1 MAAKYNLFKN
11 PPKGNKS
18 EQETFHAR
26 IVPGRTIQT
35 EQLARELATMSSV
48 STGDVISVLDNL
60 SYMISVHLKEGNIVN
75 LDKIGHFSISVSSP
89 KQLTGDRKIRSASVR
104 FKKVNFRC
112 VNEFKQKFVSMTM
125 KREPSGNEN
134 PLTPQQRQQRIL
146 DFLAKETS
154 ITSTQC
160 ITLNGCTR
168 YAAIKDLKTL
178 TEASKVKRLGVAKSI
193 IYILP

>member
-1 MAAKYNLFKN
+1 
-11 PPKGNKS
+11 
-18 EQETFHAR
+18 
-26 IVPGRTIQT
+26 
-35 EQLARELATMSSV
+35 
-48 STGDVISVLDNL
+48 
-60 SYMISVHLKEGNIVN
+60 MISVHLKEGNIVN

-112 VNEFKQKFVSMTM
+112 ANELKQKFVSMTM

-178 TEASKVKRLGVAKSI
+178 TEASKIKRLGVAKSI

>member
-18 EQETFHAR
+18 EQEAFHAR

-35 EQLARELATMSSV
+35 EQIAREVATMSSV

-112 VNEFKQKFVSMTM
+112 ANELKQKFVSMTM
-125 KREPSGNEN
+125 KREPSGNES

-146 DFLAKETS
+146 DYLAKETS

-160 ITLNGCTR
+160 ISLNGCTR

-178 TEASKVKRLGVAKSI
+178 TEASKIKRLGVAKSI